1 MRILPLAFAMPFTF
15 PLAQYAARGNE
26 TYIDG
31 VSQKR
36 GKPKT
41 SPGTSQRKKSCCPC
55 LLTLQYL
62 TPAKSAD
69 SQI

>member
-15 PLAQYAARGNE
+15 PLAQYAARGKE

-41 SPGTSQRKKSCCPC
+41 SPGTSQHKKE
-55 LLTLQYL
+55 LLSLL
-62 TPAKSAD
+62 V
-69 SQI
+69 